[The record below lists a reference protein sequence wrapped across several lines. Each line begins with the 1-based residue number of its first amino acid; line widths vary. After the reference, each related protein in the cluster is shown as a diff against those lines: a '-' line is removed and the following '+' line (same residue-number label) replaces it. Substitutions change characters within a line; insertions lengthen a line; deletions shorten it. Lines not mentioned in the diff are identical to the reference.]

1 MNILIQLR
9 MLAALPSPSRFSLS
23 RNLIQRGYYGSPSR
37 RRSELETLKLTPE
50 ELSMELA
57 ELEEL
62 EGRVKRRMMGN
73 IRFIGELCK
82 KSIIK
87 TATMH
92 ECIHEL
98 LMSKNS
104 DEQELELVCKLLRT
118 VGEKME
124 QSPNEDQLRAFDSYF
139 VKLSELSRDTKIN
152 IRIRFSIEEILTLR
166 RNNWQE
172 RRAADGPALIE
183 DIRSKAVNEEL
194 MKKQQVQPNTRHP
207 GPRGRGNPGRGN
219 PHDGRG
225 GPSRI
230 APERVNQRR
239 PSIPPSPEL
248 RPRSNSSESPALI
261 KIPIAVQEKP
271 QLSDEAI
278 QRRVKSIVEEYLNL
292 KDLSEVSECL
302 VELPE
307 SACGQLISFILGK
320 YVDSKPEIQRDLLT
334 LVKAVM
340 PQLAAGREFVESSV
354 SNAEPLVFIVDSM
367 SDIKQVS
374 PNSFSIFFD
383 LHDPL
388 QAPELLGTVLAELI
402 SGGACRKQVID
413 DVLALIRKQNLSDEF
428 GLPDDEFALIQN
440 RLLSVILSRR

>member
-1 MNILIQLR
+1 M
-9 MLAALPSPSRFSLS
+9 
-23 RNLIQRGYYGSPSR
+23 QRGYYGSPAL
-37 RRSELETLKLTPE
+37 RRSQLDTSKLTPE
-50 ELSMELA
+50 ELSLELA
-57 ELEEL
+57 EIEEL
-62 EGRVKRRMMGN
+62 EGSVKRRMMGN

-98 LMSKNS
+98 LFGKTI

-124 QSPNEDQLRAFDSYF
+124 QSPNEDQLRALDSYF
-139 VKLSELSRDTKIN
+139 VKLSELSKETKIN
-152 IRIRFSIEEILTLR
+152 IRIRFSIEEIISLR

-183 DIRSKAVNEEL
+183 EIRSKAANEEQL
-194 MKKQQVQPNTRHP
+194 KKQQVQANQRQHP
-207 GPRGRGNPGRGN
+207 GPRGRGHPGRGN
-219 PHDGRG
+219 AHDGRG
-225 GPSRI
+225 PQSRVV
-230 APERVNQRR
+230 PERTNQRR

-248 RPRSNSSESPALI
+248 RPRSNSIESPAAM
-261 KIPIAVQEKP
+261 KAPAEVQERSH
-271 QLSDEAI
+271 LSDEAI

-320 YVDSKPEIQRDLLT
+320 YVDSKPEIQRNLLT

-340 PQLAAGREFVESSV
+340 PQLAAAREFVESSV
-354 SNAEPLVFIVDSM
+354 SKAEPLVFIVDSM
-367 SDIKQVS
+367 SDIKQVRPSS
-374 PNSFSIFFD
+374 PRPIFFF
-383 LHDPL
+383 DP
-388 QAPELLGTVLAELI
+388 P
-402 SGGACRKQVID
+402 
-413 DVLALIRKQNLSDEF
+413 
-428 GLPDDEFALIQN
+428 PP
-440 RLLSVILSRR
+440 